1 MKQEMYMFGAIL
13 MVMTIISTLGG
24 AIRYEENFYNE
35 VFDLLDETDGVQG
48 DDQKDLADTAENLPQ
63 NNDESLMTEET
74 VPPMSVEE
82 EQVEMEPSVV
92 INEPV
97 KEMAEESAEESAE
110 ENIEAYEEGQFA
122 SF

>member
-1 MKQEMYMFGAIL
+1 MFGAIL

>member
-35 VFDLLDETDGVQG
+35 VFDLLDESNPVQG
-48 DDQKDLADTAENLPQ
+48 DDQKDLADNADNLPQ

-74 VPPMSVEE
+74 VPPKSVEE
-82 EQVEMEPSVV
+82 EQVEIEPSVV
-92 INEPV
+92 V
-97 KEMAEESAEESAE
+97 KDSVE
-110 ENIEAYEEGQFA
+110 ENVEAYEEGQFA